1 MKELNI
7 NGVTVQLDD
16 EGYLTDSSQW
26 NEEIAKALAK
36 EDGID
41 LTDKHLEVLK
51 YLRDVYNKGE
61 ALTIRKVGKSGIVDI
76 KEFYKLFPKGPL
88 KLSSKFAG
96 LAKPS
101 SCV

>member
-7 NGVTVQLDD
+7 AGVTVQQDE

-26 NEEIAKALAK
+26 NEEVAKELAK
-36 EDGID
+36 LDGIE
-41 LTDKHLEVLK
+41 LTEKHIAVLK
-51 YLRDVYNKGE
+51 FLRNAHNAGE
-61 ALTIRKVGKSGIVDI
+61 TLTIRKVGKSGVVDI

-88 KLSSKFAG
+88 KLSSKYAG
-96 LAKPS
+96 LSKPT